1 MNQEKTIVRIEQV
14 NGGIQVQVE
23 GTGNDLSTLIAS
35 VLNQNETMM
44 ELFKVSIIK
53 AMMYENEHQSDDDD
67 EATDDDITHMLS
79 KLGISNI
86 GLS

>member
-53 AMMYENEHQSDDDD
+53 AMVYESNHQSDDD
-67 EATDDDITHMLS
+67 EATYDDVTHMLS

>member
-53 AMMYENEHQSDDDD
+53 AMVYEDKHQSDDD
-67 EATDDDITHMLS
+67 EATDDDVAHMLS

>member
-53 AMMYENEHQSDDDD
+53 AMVYESKYQSDDD
-67 EATDDDITHMLS
+67 EATYDDVTHMLS

>member
-44 ELFKVSIIK
+44 ELFKVSMIK
-53 AMMYENEHQSDDDD
+53 AMMYEMENQSDDD
-67 EATDDDITHMLS
+67 EATDNDIAHMLA
-79 KLGISNI
+79 KMGISNP

>member
-53 AMMYENEHQSDDDD
+53 AMVYESKHQFDDD
-67 EATDDDITHMLS
+67 EVTDDDITHMLS

>member
-53 AMMYENEHQSDDDD
+53 AMVYESKYQFDDD

>member
-53 AMMYENEHQSDDDD
+53 AMVYESKHQSDDD